1 MCSEIAVIVEEKTQK
16 LADDFCL
23 EILKGQKMQRVVLDQ
38 PTIAVVV
45 PTYCE
50 SENIEHLIRLLQKL
64 RLNLLVVVAD
74 DSSPDGTAEIVQKLQ
89 EEYDNLLLFV
99 RPRKLGLGTAITDT
113 FQTLLAL
120 EKSPDFIV
128 TMDAD
133 FSHNP
138 KDIPKMINAVENG
151 VGLVIG
157 SRYCQGGRII
167 GWHSARWL
175 ISRTANIIASTI
187 SGKRIHDCTSGFRC
201 YSKECVE
208 SVLPYLHSQTYE
220 IQIETVKQARRKG
233 FLIREIPITFVNRKR
248 GKSKLTKAEIL
259 GFLVYI
265 LKSKFGGIDF

>member
-1 MCSEIAVIVEEKTQK
+1 MAVIADKKIKT
-16 LADDFCL
+16 LTDNFYL
-23 EILKGQKMQRVVLDQ
+23 EILKDQKLQRVVLNQ
-38 PTIAVVV
+38 PIVAVVV

-50 SENIEHLIRLLQKL
+50 SENIERLIRLLQRL
-64 RLNLLVVVAD
+64 RLNMLVIVAD
-74 DSSPDGTAEIVQKLQ
+74 DSSPDGTAEIVMKLQ
-89 EEYDNLLLFV
+89 EEYDNLLLCV
-99 RPRKLGLGTAITDT
+99 RPGKLGLGTAITDT
-113 FQTLLAL
+113 FQTIVAL
-120 EKSPDFIV
+120 ERPPDYIV

-138 KDIPKMINAVENG
+138 RDIPKMINAVEDG

-167 GWHSARWL
+167 GWHSIRWL
-175 ISRTANIIASTI
+175 ISRVANLIASTV

-220 IQIETVKQARRKG
+220 IQIETVKQARRQG
-233 FLIREIPITFVNRKR
+233 FIVREIPITFVNRKR
-248 GKSKLTKAEIL
+248 GKSKLTKAEII

-265 LKSKFGGIDF
+265 LKSKFGGMGF